1 MEVKGISES
10 LIEDIILAKEYGER
24 LEKVVKGENETIEID
39 DVSELFELANKNKKS
54 GK

>member
-1 MEVKGISES
+1 MKGISES

-24 LEKVVKGENETIEID
+24 LEKVVKGENETLKVD
-39 DVSELFELANKNKKS
+39 DVNELFALVNKNKES